1 MNFYFTDLEKS
12 AIINL
17 SKLMVL
23 ADGKIDEEEKRA
35 LVIESLRIGVS
46 PENAAKIENTATSLE
61 PSEACNIIS
70 KMTAEEKKYVAA
82 LLGSLMI
89 VDGNID
95 DTEMRLWQLVST
107 ICNLPTMNAV
117 QALKYMADL

>member
-1 MNFYFTDLEKS
+1 
-12 AIINL
+12 
-17 SKLMVL
+17 MVL